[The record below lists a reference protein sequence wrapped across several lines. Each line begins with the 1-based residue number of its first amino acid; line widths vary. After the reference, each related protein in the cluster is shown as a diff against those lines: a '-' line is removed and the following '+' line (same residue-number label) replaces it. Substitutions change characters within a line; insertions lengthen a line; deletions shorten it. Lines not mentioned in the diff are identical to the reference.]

1 LEKGLIMKMLYIQK
15 WSVYSVGTFLCSLLL
30 ISSPV
35 KGGDVVKAND
45 TDNLNL
51 TTSWTGLA
59 VPGSGDV
66 AVWDSTVTAANTT
79 LLGADL
85 GWAGIRIASPG
96 GLVTISAGNT
106 LTLGA
111 SGIDMS
117 AASQNLTLNNA
128 VTLGAAQSWNIQS
141 GRTLTVG
148 GAVAINNLLTK
159 DGAGT
164 LTLIVANSGT
174 GGMTVNNGILS
185 ITAGG
190 AGTGTIA
197 MNGGTLDLVGS
208 SLTVNNA
215 LNITANSSFQTH
227 NSYILSGAWSG
238 SGNFTL
244 NSGISSGRTL
254 TIGGNMSA
262 YSGTISFGGN
272 AGTVRLDN
280 STGNTGSSGA
290 IFDLGTSTLTMNTRN
305 GGSTMNIG
313 GLTGG
318 TGTTLTGRSGSSG
331 SGDTTYSIGGANTD
345 TTFSGKITDG
355 ATATAVT
362 KVGTAKLTLA
372 GANTY
377 SGATA
382 INGGILQVDG
392 SLAGA
397 GAVTV
402 GASGKLMGIG
412 TINGS
417 TTVNGE
423 IAPGDS
429 AIGTL
434 TFNNALTLAG
444 LDTMELNRANSQNA
458 DLINDV
464 GSGITLGGTL
474 TVNNIGAAL
483 VLGDTFNLFDGTISG
498 TFSTINLPT
507 LDSSLQWD
515 ESQLYNNGIID
526 VVSVPEPA
534 TLALL
539 GVGGL
544 VAVWQIR
551 RRKE

>member
-1 LEKGLIMKMLYIQK
+1 MKMLYIQK
-15 WSVYSVGTFLCSLLL
+15 GSVYSVGTFLCSLLL

-35 KGGDVVKAND
+35 KAGDVAKAND
-45 TDNLNL
+45 NDNLNL

-85 GWAGIRIASPG
+85 GWAGIRIASPV

-128 VTLGAAQSWNIQS
+128 VALGAAQIWNVQS
-141 GRTLTVG
+141 PRTLTEAG
-148 GAVAINNLLTK
+148 GVTFNNALTK
-159 DGAGT
+159 NGSGT
-164 LTLIVANSGT
+164 LTLST
-174 GGMTVNNGILS
+174 T
-185 ITAGG
+185 
-190 AGTGTIA
+190 AGTGAGGVTVNAGTLSLGLTGAAGSGTIT
-197 MNGGTLDLVGS
+197 MNAGTLDDNLS
-208 SLTVNNA
+208 SSTA
-215 LNITANSSFQTH
+215 TANAINVGGNYALTFHTSGTL
-227 NSYILSGAWSG
+227 NGAWTG
-238 SGNFTL
+238 SGNVTV
-244 NSGISSGRTL
+244 SGISSGRTF
-254 TIGGNMSA
+254 TWGGDMSG
-262 YSGTISFGGN
+262 YSGTVSFGTL
-272 AGTVRLDN
+272 AGTLRLDN
-280 STGNTGSSGA
+280 SAGNTGSAGL
-290 IFDLGTSTLTMNTRN
+290 ILDLGTSTFTANTRN
-305 GGSTMNIG
+305 GSSTMNIG
-313 GLTGG
+313 GLIGG
-318 TGTTLTGRSGSSG
+318 AGTTLTGRSGTSG
-331 SGDTTYSIGGANTD
+331 SGATTYSIGGANTD
-345 TTFSGKITDG
+345 TTFLGKITDG

-377 SGATA
+377 SGATT
-382 INGGILQVDG
+382 ISGGILQVDG

-417 TTVNGE
+417 MTVNGE

-444 LDTMELNRANSQNA
+444 LATMELNRNNAQNA

-551 RRKE
+551 RRKEQ

>member
-85 GWAGIRIASPG
+85 GWAGIRIASPV

-128 VTLGAAQSWNIQS
+128 VALGVAQIWTVQS
-141 GRTLTVG
+141 GRTLTTAG
-148 GAVAINNLLTK
+148 GVTFNNALTK
-159 DGAGT
+159 NGTGTLNLNTTAGSGAGG
-164 LTLIVANSGT
+164 V
-174 GGMTVNNGILS
+174 TVNNGTLS
-185 ITAGG
+185 LGLAGA
-190 AGTGTIA
+190 AGTGTIT
-197 MNGGTLDLVGS
+197 MNAGTLDIGGNF
-208 SLTVNNA
+208 T
-215 LNITANSSFQTH
+215 TANAINVGGNYALTFH
-227 NSYILSGAWSG
+227 NSSTLNSAWTG
-238 SGNFTL
+238 SGNVTV
-244 NSGISSGRTL
+244 SGISSGRTL
-254 TIGGNMSA
+254 TWGGDISG
-262 YSGTISFGGN
+262 YSGTVSFGTL
-272 AGTVRLDN
+272 AGTLRLDN
-280 STGNTGSSGA
+280 SAGNTGSSGL
-290 IFDLGTSTLTMNTRN
+290 ILDLGTSISANTRN
-305 GGSTMNIG
+305 GSSTMNIG
-313 GLTGG
+313 GLIGG
-318 TGTTLTGRSGSSG
+318 TGTTLTGRSSG
-331 SGDTTYSIGGANTD
+331 SGSGATTYSIGGANTD

>member
-1 LEKGLIMKMLYIQK
+1 MLYIQK
-15 WSVYSVGTFLCSLLL
+15 GSVYSVGTFLCSLLL

-35 KGGDVVKAND
+35 KGGDVVKANNAN
-45 TDNLNL
+45 NLNDPASWFL
-51 TTSWTGLA
+51 GATPTS
-59 VPGSGDV
+59 SDV
-66 AVWDSTVTAANTT
+66 AVWDSTVLAANTT
-79 LLGADL
+79 LLGADAS
-85 GWAGIRIASPG
+85 WAGIRIASPV

-111 SGIDMS
+111 LGIDMS

-164 LTLIVANSGT
+164 LTLSVANSGA
-174 GGMTVNNGILS
+174 GGVTVNNGILS

-262 YSGTISFGGN
+262 YSGTVSFGGN

-318 TGTTLTGRSGSSG
+318 ASTTLTGRSGTSG
-331 SGDTTYSIGGANTD
+331 SGATTYSIGDANTG

-377 SGATA
+377 SGVTT
-382 INGGILQVDG
+382 ISGGILQVDG

-412 TINGS
+412 TINGL

-429 AIGTL
+429 IGTL
-434 TFNNALTLAG
+434 TFNNALVLAG
-444 LDTMELNRANSQNA
+444 LATMELNRNNAQNA

-464 GSGITLGGTL
+464 GSGIALGGTL